1 MGGVCCGVRGSGP
14 CRYWGTW
21 GGVLPCSGVPGGGRG
36 GVPIDAGV
44 PGGRSSRLGASGRSL
59 WVSAYGG
66 AGRSSPTSSSFGGC
80 RCTYWG
86 PGGSALGSRGG
97 FCHCGI
103 FLGAVRVGR
112 GMRDPPHSAAPRR
125 VRGNVGS
132 GGRGGAERPSRA
144 APRSSG
150 GAVSR
155 LSAARPPLPPAGTPG
170 RGRSETLPPP
180 PAPPP
185 PRPRTSRAGNAD
197 AASEP
202 TVARRPPRC
211 RRPRA
216 AMGAARAWALLRALR
231 GCGAVRPFKGR

>member
-112 GMRDPPHSAAPRR
+112 GMRDPPHGASVGMWAPGAAAGRSGRPAPRR
-125 VRGNVGS
+125 APLGAPFRAFPLRAPPSPPPELRAG
-132 GGRGGAERPSRA
+132 GGAKLSR
-144 APRSSG
+144 
-150 GAVSR
+150 
-155 LSAARPPLPPAGTPG
+155 
-170 RGRSETLPPP
+170 
-180 PAPPP
+180 PP